1 MKCLEKKLKD
11 IDDRV
16 SRLRELSSDIASF
29 EDYQASRNY
38 REMVERNLQVAIE
51 GCLDGCECGS
61 FSDGTQTVDPL
72 GHRLEARNP
81 KEPITP
87 YHCAI

>member
-1 MKCLEKKLKD
+1 MGLKEMKSVEKKLME
-11 IDDRV
+11 IEDRV

-51 GCLDGCECGS
+51 GCLDIFLKDIKDNYLQEK
-61 FSDGTQTVDPL
+61 GTD
-72 GHRLEARNP
+72 
-81 KEPITP
+81 
-87 YHCAI
+87 